1 MKKEKLLTKP
11 ICFAW
16 LLIAFV
22 YGLVLP
28 FCWGNNPMS
37 EMGTLSLLCEDRK
50 LYFWIWGLLTA
61 GSVFINSQYFFKRF
75 SFKHKFYDI
84 LGVLAIISVALV
96 ALTLGH
102 SIDSWNPKRIAHWVA
117 TGMFIIFLLCSLAIY
132 FLANIKKHKSFRI
145 LFLCMLGIF
154 ASFLFIF
161 IFVGKSALME
171 MVPVALLEIFMFVI
185 NFTSLV
191 PAEKTPAKV

>member
-1 MKKEKLLTKP
+1 MKKEKILSKP
-11 ICFAW
+11 FCIIFLAA
-16 LLIAFV
+16 AFI

-37 EMGTLSLLCEDRK
+37 EFGTLSLLCEDRK
-50 LYFWIWGLLTA
+50 IYFWIWGILTA
-61 GSVFINSQYFFKRF
+61 GSIFINSQYFFKRY
-75 SFKHKFYDI
+75 SFKHKLYDI

-117 TGMFIIFLLCSLAIY
+117 TGMFIIFLLGSLALY
-132 FLANIKKHKSFRI
+132 FFINRKKNKRFNL
-145 LFLCMLGIF
+145 LFICMLGIF

-191 PAEKTPAKV
+191 PSESEVAVA

>member
-1 MKKEKLLTKP
+1 MKLEKILSKP
-11 ICFAW
+11 MCITW
-16 LLIAFV
+16 LIAAFI

-50 LYFWIWGLLTA
+50 IYFWIWGLLTA
-61 GSVFINSQYFFKRF
+61 GSIFINSQYFFSRF

-84 LGVLAIISVALV
+84 LGILSIISVALV

-117 TGMFIIFLLCSLAIY
+117 TGMFIIFLLCSLALY
-132 FLANIKKHKSFRI
+132 FLVNRKKHKSFGI
-145 LFLCMLGIF
+145 LFICMLGIF

-171 MVPVALLEIFMFVI
+171 MIPVALIEIFLLLI

-191 PAEKTPAKV
+191 PEEKISAKV

>member
-1 MKKEKLLTKP
+1 MKKKKISSKP
-11 ICFAW
+11 ICITW

-22 YGLVLP
+22 YGLILP

-37 EMGTLSLLCEDRK
+37 ELGTLSLLCEDRK
-50 LYFWIWGLLTA
+50 LYFWIWGLLTS
-61 GSVFINSQYFFKRF
+61 GSIFINSQYFFNKF
-75 SFKHKFYDI
+75 SFKHKLYDI
-84 LGVLAIISVALV
+84 FGIFAIISVALV

-117 TGMFIIFLLCSLAIY
+117 TGMFIIFLLGSLALY
-132 FLANIKKHKSFRI
+132 FFVNRKNHKSFGI

-161 IFVGKSALME
+161 IFIGKSALME
-171 MVPVALLEIFMFVI
+171 MIPVALIEIFLFVI

-191 PAEKTPAKV
+191 TAEKTPANV